1 MPNPHVARCL
11 KLTVVMACFATLPAM
26 SDPLLSPFSYYGD
39 DSVDNWR
46 DSGHSNYGTPFDSG
60 VSDFESAASGFATTP
75 STLEEPELA
84 KALPQRPPAEQAV
97 YDSVVSIHT
106 VARDGA
112 RTVTTFGENRK
123 GSGIVIDANGLI
135 ATAGYLI
142 TEAES
147 IKVTFANGIVDDA
160 EVVAYDDALG
170 VGLIRTENYKS
181 PHTLSLGYSS
191 EIGDAQKALVLPASG
206 DKGASV
212 VTIGAVKSFM
222 GAWEYLLE
230 DAIHTYPPTTDFSG
244 AALISENAELLGIGA
259 LVTIDIDI
267 DPKVRVPGNVFVP
280 IDSVKAVMG
289 ELLSKGRSD
298 SSVKPWLG
306 MDTKDSKAGLKIGS
320 VYENAPA
327 AASGLKTGD
336 MILAVDQKK
345 INSLKQFY
353 STIWEGYEP
362 GDTIHLLVL
371 RDNQFANVPVKTVDR
386 YDWLMLEADDSNGSD
401 SKETDKNKYTESVE

>member
-1 MPNPHVARCL
+1 MPNSHIARCV
-11 KLTVVMACFATLPAM
+11 KLTVVMAGLTAFPAM

-39 DSVDNWR
+39 SSEDKQTDTPSDL
-46 DSGHSNYGTPFDSG
+46 GGFGTPFDS
-60 VSDFESAASGFATTP
+60 VASDFESVTREYATTP

-84 KALPQRPPAEQAV
+84 KALP
-97 YDSVVSIHT
+97 
-106 VARDGA
+106 
-112 RTVTTFGENRK
+112 
-123 GSGIVIDANGLI
+123 
-135 ATAGYLI
+135 AGYLI
-142 TEAES
+142 SEAES

-160 EVVAYDDALG
+160 EVVAYDDTLG

-181 PHTLSLGYSS
+181 PHALSLGYSS

-267 DPKVRVPGNVFVP
+267 NPKVRVPGNVFVP

-320 VYENAPA
+320 VYENTPA
-327 AASGLKTGD
+327 AASGLKSGD

-345 INSLKQFY
+345 ISSLKHFY

-386 YDWLMLEADDSNGSD
+386 YDWLKLEPDESESTDGEAA
-401 SKETDKNKYTESVE
+401 DKNKYTESAE